1 MLEPLVELR
10 TVSVKFQSQLAISS
24 LSLLIPRSQRLA
36 IMGPSGAGKSTLLR
50 VLAGLQTVDSGKVFL
65 RGQPI
70 DSVPAAKRSIAMLT
84 QDYALY
90 PQLSVEE
97 NLLAGLQSQQLS
109 REESRNRIDQ
119 VIGWFEIGPLLK
131 RLPSQISGGQAQRVA
146 FAKALVRKP
155 NLLLLDEPLSQL
167 DYSLRN
173 QLLSIIL
180 LACESMSI
188 SVCWVTHDPR
198 EAFQVASRIVV
209 LNNGLMEQDDSAT
222 AIYQSPKSK
231 CVAELSSY
239 WPVNF
244 LPMNST
250 QADQLIALA
259 PANVNCAGLR
269 SEHLAVVK
277 EAVVKEAVV
286 NDVERCSNW
295 PSWMMRVDRVVFL
308 GFNQMIHGTVGDQM
322 WTVVDR
328 LAGIEVGQ
336 EVKIAMNPQQILWF

>member
-1 MLEPLVELR
+1 MLEPLVDLR
-10 TVSVKFQSQLAISS
+10 TVSVKYQSQLAISG

-50 VLAGLQTVDSGKVFL
+50 VLAGLQTVDSGKVL
-65 RGQPI
+65 LQGQPI
-70 DSVPAAKRSIAMLT
+70 ESVPAAQRSIAMLT

-90 PQLSVEE
+90 PQLSVEG

-109 REESRNRIDQ
+109 REEARRRLDQ
-119 VIGWFEIGPLLK
+119 VIGWFEIESLLH

-173 QLLSIIL
+173 QLLGIIL
-180 LACESMSI
+180 TACNSMSI

-209 LNNGLMEQDDSAT
+209 LNKGSMEQDDAAT

-231 CVAELSSY
+231 CVAEVSSY

-244 LPMNST
+244 LPMNSSMAS
-250 QADQLIALA
+250 QISSIA
-259 PANVNCAGLR
+259 PANVSCAGLR
-269 SEHLAVVK
+269 SEHLVVVK
-277 EAVVKEAVV
+277 ETEQF
-286 NDVERCSNW
+286 SNY
-295 PSWMMRVDRVVFL
+295 PSWMMRTNRVELL
-308 GFNQMIHGTVGDQM
+308 GFTQMIHGTVGDQV

-328 LAGIEVGQ
+328 LADVEVGR
-336 EVKIAMNPQQILWF
+336 EVKIAINPQQILWF